1 MPFFLTSSL
10 PICFRIKG
18 RFSFIKYCEQ
28 FECTW
33 TGSYFHKVAAYF
45 LKEGIVYKKTL
56 QCGCYFWRAL
66 GPESSTEVKR
76 EHDVVSGPFWCV
88 PPSREE

>member
-1 MPFFLTSSL
+1 MPFFLTSSF
-10 PICFRIKG
+10 PIYFRIKG
-18 RFSFIKYCEQ
+18 RSSFIKYWEQ
-28 FECTW
+28 SECTW

-45 LKEGIVYKKTL
+45 LKEGTVYKKL
-56 QCGCYFWRAL
+56 QCGCYIWRAP

-76 EHDVVSGPFWCV
+76 EHDVVSGPFYCV